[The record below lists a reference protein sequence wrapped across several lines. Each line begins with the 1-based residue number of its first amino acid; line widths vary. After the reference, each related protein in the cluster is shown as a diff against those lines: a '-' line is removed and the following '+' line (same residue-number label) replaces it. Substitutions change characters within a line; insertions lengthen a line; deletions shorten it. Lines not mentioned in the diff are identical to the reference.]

1 MGNSSRKSISGLVP
15 APPDEPRPEDLP
27 KGPTSR
33 SSCPQFVPYSDDDD
47 DGQDEDEE
55 EEFFDASDSLPP
67 PTQVLYVFNSNL
79 MFCNASMILIFI
91 FLLGRDGILIHSK
104 TSKQSFRIREYC
116 IVADKLSSLLPSCL
130 KQCRFIKINILT
142 VVKHDFCLSWKMH
155 AVEIWSEY
163 WITLNQIS

>member
-15 APPDEPRPEDLP
+15 APPDEPRPEDPP

-67 PTQVLYVFNSNL
+67 PTQVLCILKIQKS
-79 MFCNASMILIFI
+79 MFCYASLKYSGSKYVDIFYV
-91 FLLGRDGILIHSK
+91 LD
-104 TSKQSFRIREYC
+104 C
-116 IVADKLSSLLPSCL
+116 CV
-130 KQCRFIKINILT
+130 
-142 VVKHDFCLSWKMH
+142 
-155 AVEIWSEY
+155 
-163 WITLNQIS
+163 

>member
-15 APPDEPRPEDLP
+15 APPDEPRPEDPP

-67 PTQVLYVFNSNL
+67 PTQVLCILKIQSQCFAMHLWNIQVANMLTFFMSWTVVSSFKN
-79 MFCNASMILIFI
+79 IVRLIFV
-91 FLLGRDGILIHSK
+91 LGRDGILIHS
-104 TSKQSFRIREYC
+104 TS
-116 IVADKLSSLLPSCL
+116 
-130 KQCRFIKINILT
+130 
-142 VVKHDFCLSWKMH
+142 
-155 AVEIWSEY
+155 
-163 WITLNQIS
+163 

>member
-15 APPDEPRPEDLP
+15 APPDEPRPEDPP

-67 PTQVLYVFNSNL
+67 PTQVPSIQDSTLS
-79 MFCNASMILIFI
+79 
-91 FLLGRDGILIHSK
+91 
-104 TSKQSFRIREYC
+104 YC
-116 IVADKLSSLLPSCL
+116 FAMHLWNIQVA
-130 KQCRFIKINILT
+130 N
-142 VVKHDFCLSWKMH
+142 
-155 AVEIWSEY
+155 VEIFY
-163 WITLNQIS
+163 VLDYCV

>member
-15 APPDEPRPEDLP
+15 APPDEPRPEDPP

-67 PTQVLYVFNSNL
+67 PTQVPSIFRRFNL
-79 MFCNASMILIFI
+79 KLLFCNASMKYS
-91 FLLGRDGILIHSK
+91 GSN
-104 TSKQSFRIREYC
+104 C
-116 IVADKLSSLLPSCL
+116 
-130 KQCRFIKINILT
+130 
-142 VVKHDFCLSWKMH
+142 
-155 AVEIWSEY
+155 
-163 WITLNQIS
+163 